1 MRKLC
6 FAVLIGGLMVAAA
19 HAQVYQWRDG
29 SGRLVYGD
37 QPPPG
42 VNATIVRGHPSAA
55 SRAASSGE
63 AETDES
69 AAEPVSEVT
78 SVDPPADQ
86 DAVSRAEREAIEQR
100 TREQEENRA
109 RACQETRNYLT
120 ALESGQRVARFNDKG
135 EREFLDDKA
144 RLQTI
149 ERTRATLRDNCSN

>member
-6 FAVLIGGLMVAAA
+6 YAALIGALLAASA

-42 VNATIVRGHPSAA
+42 VNATVVRGNVSTARSDGGAPAA
-55 SRAASSGE
+55 APEPAAQP
-63 AETDES
+63 TDDAS
-69 AAEPVSEVT
+69 MVS
-78 SVDPPADQ
+78 Q
-86 DAVSRAEREAIEQR
+86 AEREAIAQR

-109 RACQETRNYLT
+109 RACQETRNYLA
-120 ALESGQRVARFNDKG
+120 ALESGQRVARFNEKG

-144 RLQTI
+144 RMQTV
-149 ERTRATLRDNCSN
+149 ERTRATLRDNCSD